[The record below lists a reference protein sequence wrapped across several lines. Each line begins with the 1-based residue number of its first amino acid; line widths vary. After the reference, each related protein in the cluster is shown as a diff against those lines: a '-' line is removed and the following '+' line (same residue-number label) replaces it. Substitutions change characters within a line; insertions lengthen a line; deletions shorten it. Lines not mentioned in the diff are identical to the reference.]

1 MAGNRTKLNIKT
13 AISRITYPIGVKYRL
28 AKFAVTGFINEPNKM
43 RVIASHKDKYIAAL
57 KILGFIAASCAYIAG
72 IIFLTAALS
81 HRPSDISEE
90 PLVGPFASGFM
101 LKDAENSVRL
111 SWTDGVTEL
120 VDGEAH
126 IKIMARVTPQ
136 FLSRLGVKWNSSDT
150 SIATVS
156 ENGDITATAPG
167 TVTIR
172 ADVGESGYGAEA
184 KLRVLQPVTGLF
196 MTTSNVTLY
205 MGGAGQY
212 LKVRIFPEDATNTNL
227 VWEAKDE
234 KVVSVDSAGRIKPVG
249 VGMTEVTASTPDGKC
264 TSRAFV
270 TVVNYAVQVESVSI
284 ENGDSELEVG
294 QTLNLVASVL
304 PYNARNKTLKW
315 SSSDENIATVSQTGR
330 VKAQGEGSAQITVTS
345 TNGIKAAVNI
355 NVIPSETPD
364 GFDLYANETFGSPVV
379 IGSGGVA
386 YTAYGITLPMFA
398 QLQMGLS
405 PPPQIWKN
413 GGMVNA
419 TEAEVI
425 EYLNPDNYC
434 DDIYKYQFLD
444 LSSANGISADA
455 LNAYLA
461 DKGILAG
468 QGETFIKAAQ
478 AYGVSEVYLVAH
490 ACLESGNGTSRL
502 ATGVDVNGVT
512 VYNMFG
518 IGAYDYNALSA
529 GSQRAYREGWTSVE
543 SAIVGGAQWI
553 STYYVNSVDGRQN
566 TLYKM
571 LWNPENPG
579 THQYAT
585 DVGWAIKQA
594 QSIADIFYSF
604 PDAVLAFDIPVYMGQ
619 TAPVISN

>member
-1 MAGNRTKLNIKT
+1 M
-13 AISRITYPIGVKYRL
+13 
-28 AKFAVTGFINEPNKM
+28 AKFAVVGFINEPDKR
-43 RVIASHKDKYIAAL
+43 RVIADAFRRARENPEKYITAL
-57 KILGFIAASCAYIAG
+57 KIIGFITASCAYMAG
-72 IIFLTAALS
+72 IIFLAAALS
-81 HRPSDISEE
+81 RAPYDISEE
-90 PLVGPFASGFM
+90 PLTGPFASGFM

-111 SWTDGVTEL
+111 SWTNGVTEL

-126 IKIMARVTPQ
+126 VKLMARVTPQ
-136 FLSRLGVKWNSSDT
+136 FLTRLGIKWSSSDT

-156 ENGDITATAPG
+156 EDGDITATAAG

-172 ADVGESGYGAEA
+172 ADVGGSGYGAEA

-196 MTTSNVTLY
+196 MTTANVTLY

-212 LKVRIFPEDATNTNL
+212 MKVRIFPEDATNTTL
-227 VWEAKDE
+227 VWKSKDE
-234 KVVSVDSAGRIKPVG
+234 KVVKVDSAGHIKPVG
-249 VGMTEVTASTPDGKC
+249 VGMTEITAETPDGKYS
-264 TSRAFV
+264 TRGFV
-270 TVVNYAVQVESVSI
+270 TVVNYVVQVDSVSI

-294 QTLNLVASVL
+294 KTLNLIASVL

-315 SSSDENIATVSQTGR
+315 SSSNENVATVSQTGR
-330 VKAQGEGSAQITVTS
+330 VKAAGEGSAQITARS
-345 TNGIKAAVNI
+345 TNGKTAVVNI
-355 NVIPSETPD
+355 NVIASGTGD
-364 GFDLYANETFGSPVV
+364 GFDLYANEDFGSPIVV
-379 IGSGGVA
+379 GSGGVI
-386 YTAYGITLPMFA
+386 YTPYDITLPMFA

-405 PPPQIWKN
+405 PPPQIWRS
-413 GGMVNA
+413 GGPVNA

-425 EYLNPDNYC
+425 EYLNPVNYC
-434 DDIYKYQFLD
+434 DNTYKYQFLD
-444 LSSANGISADA
+444 LSSPNGVSADM

-468 QGETFIKAAQ
+468 QGETFVKAAQ
-478 AYGVSEVYLVAH
+478 TYGVSEVYLIAH

-518 IGAYDYNALSA
+518 IGAFDYSALAS

-543 SAIVGGAQWI
+543 SAILGGAQWI
-553 STYYVNSVDGRQN
+553 SKYYVNSTDGRQN

-571 LWNPENPG
+571 LWNPDNPG

-585 DVGWAIKQA
+585 DIGWAVKQA
-594 QSIADIFYSF
+594 QSIADIFASF
-604 PDAVLAFDIPVYMGQ
+604 PEAVLAFDVPVYVGQ